1 MSAPVSASVPVS
13 VPALIAYHPPMP
25 PLHRLPTRAKNGAFH
40 VVVEA
45 PRGSTVKLK
54 YDPKLNVFTLAR
66 PLLLGISYPYDW
78 GFIPS
83 TLAADGDPLDAMVLL
98 DAVTYPGVVLPCVPL
113 GVVKLSQKRKKTGAR
128 ERNDRIIAVPRDAPR
143 LEEIRDARDLPERVR
158 KEIGQFFLTAV
169 IMADKD
175 AKLLGWDGPDAANEL
190 IDDAARAWIRA
201 YPPKK

>member
-1 MSAPVSASVPVS
+1 M
-13 VPALIAYHPPMP
+13 PA
-25 PLHRLPTRAKNGAFH
+25 LHRLPTRTKNGAFH

-45 PRGSTVKLK
+45 PRGSNVKLK
-54 YDPKLNVFTLAR
+54 YDPKLGVFTLAR
-66 PLLLGISYPYDW
+66 PLVLGVSYPYDW

-83 TLAADGDPLDAMVLL
+83 TMAPDGDPLDAMVLL

-128 ERNDRIIAVPRDAPR
+128 ERNDRIIAIPVGAPR

-169 IMADKD
+169 VLADKD
-175 AKLLGWDGPDAANEL
+175 AKLLGWDGPEAANEL
-190 IDDAARAWIRA
+190 IDASARAWSKA
-201 YPPKK
+201 YPSKK